1 MFFTIRS
8 LPFKIQT
15 HKTTININNNMLG
28 SANPC
33 PASQYALAKYYS
45 LVNTHYTIFLSLLQ
59 IIRNYRVKE
68 SPTEGQFILSSE
80 PLGVAVQWICRN
92 IIL

>member
-8 LPFKIQT
+8 LPFTIQA
-15 HKTTININNNMLG
+15 HKTPISINNNMLG

-45 LVNTHYTIFLSLLQ
+45 IVIIHCTIFLSLLQ
-59 IIRNYRVKE
+59 IIRTYRVKE
-68 SPTEGQFILSSE
+68 SPTEGQFIVTSE
-80 PLGVAVQWICRN
+80 PLGAVVQ
-92 IIL
+92 